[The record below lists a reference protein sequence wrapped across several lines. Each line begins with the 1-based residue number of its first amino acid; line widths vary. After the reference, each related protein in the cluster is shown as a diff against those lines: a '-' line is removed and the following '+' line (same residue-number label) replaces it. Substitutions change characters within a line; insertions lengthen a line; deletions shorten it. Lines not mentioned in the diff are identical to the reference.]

1 MEHYF
6 DNLNPVE
13 FAQVQFNL
21 ENRKAEDKI
30 FVGQGVTQPVGS
42 DSYGYYVAEVFNNK
56 FIALVSADSRFIN
69 GWQDGSMECTR
80 PEDWQNKKTWC
91 YFKKYGKKWYYANA
105 EGKRSPGIAIKMH
118 FYGAHAYRDPSF

>member
-6 DNLNPVE
+6 DSLNPVE
-13 FAQVQFNL
+13 FAQVQSNL

-30 FVGQGVTQPVGS
+30 FVGQGVTNPVGS

-56 FIALVSADSRFIN
+56 FIALVSADTKFIT

-80 PEDWQNKKTWC
+80 PDNWQDKKTWQ

-105 EGKRSPGIAIKMH
+105 EGKRFPGRCIRIH

>member
-6 DNLNPVE
+6 DSLNPVE
-13 FAQVQFNL
+13 FAQVQSNL

-30 FVGQGVTQPVGS
+30 FVGQGVTESVGS

-56 FIALVSADSRFIN
+56 FIALVYADTKFIK

-80 PEDWQNKKTWC
+80 PDNWQDKKTWK

-105 EGKRSPGIAIKMH
+105 EGKRFPGRNIRIH